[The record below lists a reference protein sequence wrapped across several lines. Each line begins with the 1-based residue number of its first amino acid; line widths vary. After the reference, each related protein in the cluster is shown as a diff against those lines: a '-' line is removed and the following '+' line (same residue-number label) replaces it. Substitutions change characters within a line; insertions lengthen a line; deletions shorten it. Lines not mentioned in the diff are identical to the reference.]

1 MLLRPMSDSAQGF
14 IVLGAARTKVQR
26 SLGSRRL
33 SAFLASGPGKALR
46 LWPQVEGEAA
56 EEAATALSRELPGSR
71 VLVFS
76 TGEDTLKVGA
86 HVDGA
91 CQTREEVALRMRT
104 AKQLAQAHAALQRV
118 STALDFKGHR
128 PTLLR
133 DGESRPGFLALA
145 GVKED
150 DIASLSY
157 ARLAEARQH
166 PGAPDAARFQGFF
179 FVDEQGKAH
188 PFFSSDSGQES

>member
-1 MLLRPMSDSAQGF
+1 MSDSAQGF

-26 SLGSRRL
+26 WLGSRRL
-33 SAFLASGPGKALR
+33 PAFLAAGPGKALR
-46 LWPQVEGEAA
+46 LWPHVEGEAA
-56 EEAATALSRELPGSR
+56 GEAADALSRELPKSR

-76 TGEDTLKVGA
+76 TRQDTLWVSV
-86 HVDGA
+86 HVDGT

-118 STALDFKGHR
+118 STAIDFKGHR

-145 GVKED
+145 GAKED
-150 DIASLSY
+150 DIATLSY
-157 ARLAEARQH
+157 ARLVEARQH
-166 PGAPDAARFQGFF
+166 PEAPDAVRLQDFS

-188 PFFSSDSGQES
+188 PFFPGTPGQES

>member
-1 MLLRPMSDSAQGF
+1 MSDSTQGF

-26 SLGSRRL
+26 WLGSRRL
-33 SAFLASGPGKALR
+33 PAFLATGPGKALW
-46 LWPQVEGEAA
+46 LWPHLEGEAA
-56 EEAATALSRELPGSR
+56 EEAASALSRELPRSR
-71 VLVFS
+71 VFVLS
-76 TGEDTLKVGA
+76 TSEDTLRVSV
-86 HVDGA
+86 HVDGT
-91 CQTREEVALRMRT
+91 CQSREEVALRMRT

-133 DGESRPGFLALA
+133 DGDSRPGFLALA
-145 GVKED
+145 GVKEAD
-150 DIASLSY
+150 LASLSH

-166 PGAPDAARFQGFF
+166 PDAPDAARFQDFT

-188 PFFSSDSGQES
+188 PFFAGTPGQES